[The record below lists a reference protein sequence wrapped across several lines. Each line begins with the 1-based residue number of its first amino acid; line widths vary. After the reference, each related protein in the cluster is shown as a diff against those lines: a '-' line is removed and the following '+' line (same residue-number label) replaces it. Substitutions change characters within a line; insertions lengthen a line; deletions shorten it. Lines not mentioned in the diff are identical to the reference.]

1 MTQGHPNCLVAP
13 GALEGGDL
21 PTRGSCWGTE
31 GGFGKYEEA
40 GEDMDGKASM
50 AEGWERDAFCV
61 RQRSGEEETAER

>member
-1 MTQGHPNCLVAP
+1 MTHGHPNCLVAP

-21 PTRGSCWGTE
+21 PTRGSRWGTE

-40 GEDMDGKASM
+40 GEDMYGKAST